1 MQVRFIVAYII
12 NIQLRITKIGVSEN
26 RGPESTTLNRRILII
41 RTLKYDTPHFRKLTY
56 CSVCV
61 LLCTSI
67 QNKFKVAGSLEPP
80 IDPDPAGPYRR
91 RLKLYSG
98 ALGRLC
104 G

>member
-26 RGPESTTLNRRILII
+26 RGPESTTLNRRILIYYKDPEI
-41 RTLKYDTPHFRKLTY
+41 RYPHFRKLTY

-80 IDPDPAGPYRR
+80 IDPTLQDPTE
-91 RLKLYSG
+91 G
-98 ALGRLC
+98 A
-104 G
+104 